1 MEPRSNASRALL
13 AGLLPH
19 APIVV
24 PDVAPGAAASCER
37 TTAACRE
44 LAADIVAAAPAR
56 VVLVSPHAPR
66 AESGFGVWSGSRLR
80 GDLSAFGLPS
90 ARVDLPTDPELVALL
105 RKEETTWD
113 IPPDPLDH
121 GAVVPL
127 HFLVAAGWDEPT
139 TVVGLPWQSTIADLS
154 AFGHGLGEA
163 ARGATGRTALV
174 ASGDLSHRVL
184 PGAPAGY
191 DPKGVEFDRRFVEL
205 LSAGR
210 ADEALAM
217 SGGLRTAA
225 AEDVVDAA
233 CVVIAALGGS
243 APGARVLS
251 YEHPFGVGY
260 LVAALAG
267 IP

>member
-1 MEPRSNASRALL
+1 M
-13 AGLLPH
+13 
-19 APIVV
+19 
-24 PDVAPGAAASCER
+24 
-37 TTAACRE
+37 
-44 LAADIVAAAPAR
+44 VAATPSR

-66 AESGFGVWSGSRLR
+66 AESGFGVWSGPRLR
-80 GDLSAFGLPS
+80 GDLGSFGLPS
-90 ARVDLPTDPELVALL
+90 ACIDLPADVDFSARL
-105 RKEETTWD
+105 RADGATWA
-113 IPPDPLDH
+113 IPPGPLDH

-127 HFLVAAGWDEPT
+127 HFLAAAGWDGPT

-154 AFGHGLGEA
+154 AFGHLLGET
-163 ARGATGRTALV
+163 ARGASGRTALV

-191 DPKGVEFDRRFVEL
+191 DPKGVEFDRRFVDL
-205 LSAGR
+205 LASGR
-210 ADEALAM
+210 ADEALAL

-233 CVVIAALGGS
+233 CVVIAALGGR

-260 LVAALAG
+260 LVAVLAG
-267 IP
+267 FP

>member
-1 MEPRSNASRALL
+1 MEPKVPDRRALL

-24 PDVAPGAAASCER
+24 PDVAPSAAASCER
-37 TTAACRE
+37 TTGACRE
-44 LAADIVAAAPAR
+44 LAASFIAEGLAR

-66 AESGFGVWSGSRLR
+66 ADRGFGVWSGRRLR
-80 GDLSAFGLPS
+80 GDLGAFGLPE
-90 ARVDLPTDPELVALL
+90 ARVDLPGDAVLATELRAVGN
-105 RKEETTWD
+105 TWE
-113 IPPDPLDH
+113 IPPGPLDH

-127 HFLVAAGWDEPT
+127 HFLVAAGWSGPT
-139 TVVGLPWQSTIADLS
+139 TVVSLPWQSTMAELS
-154 AFGHGLGEA
+154 AFGRTLGELARA
-163 ARGATGRTALV
+163 AGGRTALV

-191 DPKGVEFDRRFVEL
+191 DPKGVEFDRRFVDL
-205 LSAGR
+205 IAAGR
-210 ADEALAM
+210 AEEALAL

-225 AEDVVDAA
+225 AEDVVDPA
-233 CVVIAALGGS
+233 CVVISALGGRI
-243 APGARVLS
+243 PGARILS

-260 LVAALAG
+260 LVAVLAG